1 MKNSISR
8 LRKGFSMMKF
18 DRYLSSI
25 VKCIK
30 ETAFCSLQTIYYEGL
45 RNGLENG
52 KYLSF
57 AQWFYEFYEDYIDE

>member
-45 RNGLENG
+45 LLYYECSSVFRG
-52 KYLSF
+52 KSV
-57 AQWFYEFYEDYIDE
+57 